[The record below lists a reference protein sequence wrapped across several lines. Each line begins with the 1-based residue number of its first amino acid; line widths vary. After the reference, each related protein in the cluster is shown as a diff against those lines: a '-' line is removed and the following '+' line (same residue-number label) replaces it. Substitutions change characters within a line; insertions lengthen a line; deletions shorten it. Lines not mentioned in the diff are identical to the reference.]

1 MKKAKV
7 LSKIILSL
15 GAISLLTLLASCSKK
30 NSGKLPELNLTLLL
44 SSNYSPILHLNAE
57 GGIAEKKAGV
67 YPILEYTTGLES
79 VLTGKSDGR
88 LNSLQASI
96 IAGGNGS
103 DIVIFAGTMGGGQLI
118 FANKNV
124 AESLRDPKN
133 WRGKTIGVNA
143 GGTAECVTRAA
154 LRDNYGIPFSDVTF
168 KYYDNDEAIIAAC
181 KHGDADIIVP
191 YYALREV
198 AEASGL
204 VQIGELIDLYPDYAC
219 CRQTANGEKIRK
231 DRDLFVRWTK
241 GLIYSWKYFNSDE
254 KGTIKVIKKV
264 TNQDEQWVYDH
275 IYDAE
280 GTAHIT
286 FHPDPFYNGCAPQY
300 DVLIELGYIDAANA
314 RPFTEYF
321 DISVYADAL
330 KEVIAE
336 NPGDQFYKDMWTYFV
351 NHNNKYPNFD
361 KLYPSSL

>member
-1 MKKAKV
+1 MKT
-7 LSKIILSL
+7 SKSFLKTAVIIAAAVSL
-15 GAISLLTLLASCSKK
+15 VSFQSCSKK
-30 NSGKLPELNLTLLL
+30 NAKKLPVLNLTLLL

-57 GGIAEKKAGV
+57 GGIAEEKGGV
-67 YPILEYTTGLES
+67 YPVLEYTTGLES

-96 IAGGNGS
+96 IQGGNGS

-124 AESLRDPKN
+124 AGELKDPKN
-133 WRGKTIGVNA
+133 WRGRTIGVKA
-143 GGTAECVTRAA
+143 GGTSECVARAA
-154 LRDNYGIPFSDVTF
+154 LRENYGIPYNEVSF
-168 KYYDNDEAIIAAC
+168 KYYDDDEAQIAAC
-181 KHGDADIIVP
+181 KHGDVDIIIP

-204 VQIGELIDLYPDYAC
+204 IQIGELIDMYPDYAC
-219 CRQTANGEKIRK
+219 CRQTANGQKIRNE
-231 DRDLFVRWTK
+231 RSLFVNWTK
-241 GLIYSWKYFNSDE
+241 GLIYSWKYFNSNQ

-264 TNQDEQWVYDH
+264 TGQDDQWVYDH
-275 IYDAE
+275 IYDKN

-286 FHPDPFYNGCAPQY
+286 FHPDPYYNGCAPQY
-300 DVLIELGYIDAANA
+300 DVLVELGYIDASNA
-314 RPFTEYF
+314 RPFPEYF

-336 NPGDQFYKDMWTYFV
+336 NPDDPFYKEMWTYFV
-351 NHNNKYPNFD
+351 EHNNKYPDFE
-361 KLYPSSL
+361 KLYPKTL

>member
-1 MKKAKV
+1 MKKTKHF
-7 LSKIILSL
+7 SKMIFIVGAVSMLALL
-15 GAISLLTLLASCSKK
+15 GSCAKK
-30 NSGKLPELNLTLLL
+30 NAKNLPVLNLTLLL

-57 GGIAEKKAGV
+57 GGIAEKKGGV

-88 LNSLQASI
+88 LNSLQTSI

-124 AESLRDPKN
+124 ADSLRDPKN
-133 WRGKTIGVNA
+133 WKGYTIGTKT
-143 GGTAECVTRAA
+143 GGTSECVARAA
-154 LRDNYGIPFSDVTF
+154 LRDNFGIGFNEVKY
-168 KYYDNDEAIIAAC
+168 KYYEDDEAQIAAC
-181 KHGDADIIVP
+181 KHGEVDIIIP

-231 DRDLFVRWTK
+231 DRDHFVKWTK

-264 TNQDEQWVYDH
+264 TNQDDQWVYDH

-300 DVLIELGYIDAANA
+300 DVLVELGYIDASNA
-314 RPFTEYF
+314 RPFPDYF
-321 DISVYADAL
+321 DISIYADAL

-351 NHNNKYPNFD
+351 KHNNKYPNFD
-361 KLYPSSL
+361 KLYPASL